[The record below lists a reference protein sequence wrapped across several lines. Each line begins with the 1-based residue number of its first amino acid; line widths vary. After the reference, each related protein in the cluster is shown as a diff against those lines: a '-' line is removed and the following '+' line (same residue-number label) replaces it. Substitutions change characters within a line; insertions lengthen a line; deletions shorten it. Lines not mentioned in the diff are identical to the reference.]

1 MDTKYY
7 QIKHL
12 NFLNNMETIY
22 RKYTPEE
29 VKIAEQ
35 ETNEYYKSL
44 REKNGRTYPTYQVQD
59 SNHLNNPD
67 IGYQY

>member
-1 MDTKYY
+1 
-7 QIKHL
+7 
-12 NFLNNMETIY
+12 METIY